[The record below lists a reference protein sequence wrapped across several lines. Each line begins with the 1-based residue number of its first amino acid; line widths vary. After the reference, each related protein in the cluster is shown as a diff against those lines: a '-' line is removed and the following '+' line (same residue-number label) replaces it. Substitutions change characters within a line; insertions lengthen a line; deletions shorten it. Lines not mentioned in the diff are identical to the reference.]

1 MSRRDRTTGAAR
13 PWRLLG
19 RALVVAGATVAG
31 TSAAWLLGHGP
42 ADAADLPA
50 AEDATDRPAAGAQ
63 EGDQSGPTDFSLTG
77 LDPLRLVSSG
87 PAGKLLDAVQPVTE
101 VLRQPAAEVGQ
112 VAGSALAV
120 TETQTSAPA
129 PVTGS
134 GPEVPPQPPVEPGP
148 PPLVAPPAVVEGPA
162 QDVTEPVRAPR
173 SAQPT
178 RLEPPAPEP
187 PAQPSA
193 PARSAPFVL
202 PAPPG
207 APGFGSPADG
217 PHHNTTALGWYPAA
231 PVRVPAF
238 AGAPACDLAGTPV
251 GVPEPQPG
259 TTPD

>member
-1 MSRRDRTTGAAR
+1 MSRRDRTPGAAR
-13 PWRLLG
+13 QWRLLG

-50 AEDATDRPAAGAQ
+50 AEDAADRPAADARD
-63 EGDQSGPTDFSLTG
+63 GDQSGPTEFSLTR

-87 PAGKLLDAVQPVTE
+87 PAGKLLDAAQPVAE
-101 VLRQPAAEVGQ
+101 VLQQPAAEVGK

-120 TETQTSAPA
+120 TGTQTSAPA

-134 GPEVPPQPPVEPGP
+134 APEEPPQPPVEIAP
-148 PPLVAPPAVVEGPA
+148 PPLVAPPAVAESPA
-162 QDVTEPVRAPR
+162 PDVTEPVRAPR
-173 SAQPT
+173 STQPL

-193 PARSAPFVL
+193 PPRSTPFVL

-207 APGFGSPADG
+207 VPGFGSPTDG

-238 AGAPACDLAGTPV
+238 AGTPACDLAGTPS